1 MKMKNHDSAMAIHI
15 SNLSYR
21 YGNQA
26 VLEHIDVDIAAGRFT
41 VVLGKNGCG
50 KSTLFRLIAGFLKSN
65 DGEISLFGRSIATF
79 SDRERARILGFLPQH
94 HRPVFPFTVLDVV
107 LTGRAGHVQFTP
119 KEEDRLLAHQA
130 LVRIGITALERR
142 LFTELSGGEQQL
154 VMLARILAQKPQIIL
169 LDEPISHLDFAYQ
182 AKVMNIIGELVR
194 ENITVVAILHDPN
207 IAALYG
213 DDFLC
218 LKDGRLIDGYDRRQ
232 LPSEVLEK
240 VYGIKLTVIQF
251 AEKNLV
257 MPTRKVDH
265 TVDD

>member
-1 MKMKNHDSAMAIHI
+1 MAIHI

-26 VLEHIDVDIAAGRFT
+26 ILEHIDVDIAAGRFT
-41 VVLGKNGCG
+41 VILGKNGSG

-65 DGEISLFGRSIATF
+65 DGEITLLGRSIATF

-119 KEEDRLLAHQA
+119 KEEDRLIAHKA
-130 LVRIGITALERR
+130 LVRIGIEALERR

-154 VMLARILAQKPQIIL
+154 VMLARILAQGPQIIL

-182 AKVMNIIGELVR
+182 AKVMDIIGELVR

-218 LKDGRLIDGYDRRQ
+218 LKNGRLIDGYDRRSI
-232 LPSEVLEK
+232 PPEVLEK

-251 AEKNLV
+251 AERNLV
-257 MPTRKVDH
+257 MPVREVNNAVHD
-265 TVDD
+265 